1 VIAILDTGVDPSAA
15 GLQVT
20 STGEPKIIDLID
32 CTGAGDVV
40 CSTIQTA
47 TTSSMP
53 LEEKGQGHNTQLA
66 QKVKTLKGL
75 SGRILTLPEHW
86 KEPSDG
92 KYRLGLKRMEGLFP
106 QDLVNRIKRERQKS
120 FEKQH
125 YQAITSL
132 EETLLSMEKAG
143 QDKDKEKG
151 RESEVYVDVKL
162 QIEALKD
169 MMKGYED
176 PGPVFVRPFLFSL
189 SLFKV
194 YNSYTFISLI
204 RTVSC
209 STMVS
214 SGEPRLMSK
223 KRGILKVCPIRRLSV
238 FDEIKIQVRCAPVD
252 KLS

>member
-1 VIAILDTGVDPSAA
+1 MIAILDTGVDPSAA

-32 CTGAGDVV
+32 CTGAGDVI

-47 TTSSMP
+47 TTTSIP
-53 LEEKGQGHNTQLA
+53 LEENGQVQTQTNNQLA
-66 QKVKTLKGL
+66 QKNRTLKGL
-75 SGRILTLPEHW
+75 SGRTLTLPEHW

-106 QDLVNRIKRERQKS
+106 QELVNRIKQERQKS
-120 FEKQH
+120 FEKLH
-125 YQAITSL
+125 YQAITRL

-151 RESEVYVDVKL
+151 RESEVYIDVKL

-189 SLFKV
+189 SIFYIV
-194 YNSYTFISLI
+194 
-204 RTVSC
+204 
-209 STMVS
+209 
-214 SGEPRLMSK
+214 
-223 KRGILKVCPIRRLSV
+223 
-238 FDEIKIQVRCAPVD
+238 
-252 KLS
+252 